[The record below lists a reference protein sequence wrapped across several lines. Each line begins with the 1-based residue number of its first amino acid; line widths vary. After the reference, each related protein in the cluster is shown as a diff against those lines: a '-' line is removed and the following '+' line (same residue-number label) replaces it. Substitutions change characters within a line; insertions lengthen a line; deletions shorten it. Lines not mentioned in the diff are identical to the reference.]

1 MAMNQHFVPRVY
13 LKNFAEKRGSEYY
26 VDVYDKTTGKVF
38 NTNIIN
44 ICAERDLYTLDD
56 ESTLSP
62 DKLVVE
68 KLYAAGFE
76 PMYDRVFKLL
86 TDDTVFD
93 LSDLQRIEILLSV
106 FQLYMRNP
114 RILRI
119 SMEHHARA
127 IKLHVIMAKNNGE
140 KGITYLDEDYSF
152 REWTEETIVADVKE
166 KVTKSFKEGHV
177 SGIGELG
184 TFHEFS
190 KLEVTKNKADALY
203 FTSDN
208 PLVLQDMIDK
218 ESTHPMEKSKEF
230 IIALSPQY
238 SLRIY
243 HDNTIG
249 LNTILRPIVPNGD
262 TASRNHTIYNQ
273 ASRFVIGKKRAFD
286 EFFQIRELLE
296 DSTFE
301 RKVDMMRQVVA
312 KFEHETKHEESIRL
326 LKKYLE
332 IFDRNGKLSYYE
344 EQAFNSELQRQTIN
358 WKQSRLS

>member
-1 MAMNQHFVPRVY
+1 
-13 LKNFAEKRGSEYY
+13 
-26 VDVYDKTTGKVF
+26 
-38 NTNIIN
+38 
-44 ICAERDLYTLDD
+44 
-56 ESTLSP
+56 
-62 DKLVVE
+62 
-68 KLYAAGFE
+68 
-76 PMYDRVFKLL
+76 
-86 TDDTVFD
+86 
-93 LSDLQRIEILLSV
+93 
-106 FQLYMRNP
+106 
-114 RILRI
+114 
-119 SMEHHARA
+119 
-127 IKLHVIMAKNNGE
+127 
-140 KGITYLDEDYSF
+140 
-152 REWTEETIVADVKE
+152 
-166 KVTKSFKEGHV
+166 
-177 SGIGELG
+177 
-184 TFHEFS
+184 
-190 KLEVTKNKADALY
+190 
-203 FTSDN
+203 
-208 PLVLQDMIDK
+208 
-218 ESTHPMEKSKEF
+218 MEKSKEF

-332 IFDRNGKLSYYE
+332 IFDRNGKLTYYE
-344 EQAFNSELQRQTIN
+344 EQAFNRELQRQTIN